1 MPLKDICE
9 FIIDCEHKTAP
20 VQSTGYPSIRT
31 PNIGRGWLELDDV
44 NHVSQATYEEWTQRA
59 KPKEG
64 DLILAREAPIGNVA
78 IIPNNLEVCLGQ
90 RTVLIRPNREKVN
103 PHFLLYL
110 LLGNEIQ
117 NKLQAFSGGVTV
129 AHLNMGEIRKLELPN
144 IPGRIIQDK
153 IASIL
158 SAYDDL
164 IQNNLRRIK
173 ILEEVAQTLYRE
185 WFVKFRFPGH
195 QKVRMVNSS
204 LGKIPEGWEAINIL
218 ALIEER
224 KARNTNDET
233 LPVLSVTN
241 NRAFVFSDDYFSKRV
256 YSRSLKNYK
265 LVEKDDF
272 AFNPARVNIGSIA
285 MLDNQQRGLVSPMYS
300 VFRAHSKVLPSVLW
314 AIINEE
320 RTMEQ
325 IRKLCF
331 GTVRQIFKLNDFQQV
346 MIVLPSI
353 TVQRSWLS
361 IIAPFEQQAKLLRK
375 KNDILRQTRDLL
387 LPKLTSGELDVSELD
402 ITIPEA
408 NA

>member
-1 MPLKDICE
+1 
-9 FIIDCEHKTAP
+9 
-20 VQSTGYPSIRT
+20 
-31 PNIGRGWLELDDV
+31 
-44 NHVSQATYEEWTQRA
+44 
-59 KPKEG
+59 
-64 DLILAREAPIGNVA
+64 
-78 IIPNNLEVCLGQ
+78 
-90 RTVLIRPNREKVN
+90 
-103 PHFLLYL
+103 
-110 LLGNEIQ
+110 
-117 NKLQAFSGGVTV
+117 
-129 AHLNMGEIRKLELPN
+129 
-144 IPGRIIQDK
+144 
-153 IASIL
+153 
-158 SAYDDL
+158 
-164 IQNNLRRIK
+164 
-173 ILEEVAQTLYRE
+173 
-185 WFVKFRFPGH
+185 
-195 QKVRMVNSS
+195 MVDSP

-241 NRAFVFSDDYFSKRV
+241 NRVFVLSDDYFSKRV
-256 YSRSLKNYK
+256 YSQSLKNYK

-300 VFRAHSKVLPSVLW
+300 IFRAHSKVLPSVLW
-314 AIINEE
+314 VIINEE

-353 TVQRSWLS
+353 AVQRFWLLVS
-361 IIAPFEQQAKLLRK
+361 DPLEQQAKLLHK

-387 LPKLTSGELDVSELD
+387 LPKLISGELDVSELD